1 MSEKLKK
8 IEVISGNGKDL
19 DISKVYEHL
28 NVDEPNSEVNSNN
41 KIVIPP
47 EKKD

>member
-1 MSEKLKK
+1 MSEKSKK

-28 NVDEPNSEVNSNN
+28 KVDEPNSEVNDTN
-41 KIVIPP
+41 KIVIPS
-47 EKKD
+47 KKK